1 MVLRPCYELL
11 KEGEEAWL
19 MMGKRAPPSPSS
31 RSDMHL
37 SDDVPA
43 VSLADPDSRF
53 IECCGLSVHYKEA
66 FPLVRSPLS
75 AMQASH
81 LLCIAIVVLIESS
94 HCALFLLPCQKHCA
108 QAVTCEH
115 SRAPR

>member
-1 MVLRPCYELL
+1 
-11 KEGEEAWL
+11 

-53 IECCGLSVHYKEA
+53 VDCCGLSVHYKEA
-66 FPLVRSPLS
+66 APLVQFFSSYLQFFS
-75 AMQASH
+75 SYNYLQE
-81 LLCIAIVVLIESS
+81 CIFV
-94 HCALFLLPCQKHCA
+94 LFLMIVHMHTLLPRY
-108 QAVTCEH
+108 EH
-115 SRAPR
+115 MLNWQDM

>member
-1 MVLRPCYELL
+1 
-11 KEGEEAWL
+11 

-53 IECCGLSVHYKEA
+53 VDCCGLSVHYKEA
-66 FPLVRSPLS
+66 APLVQNPGSRL
-75 AMQASH
+75 H
-81 LLCIAIVVLIESS
+81 ILY
-94 HCALFLLPCQKHCA
+94 A
-108 QAVTCEH
+108 QD
-115 SRAPR
+115 S

>member
-1 MVLRPCYELL
+1 
-11 KEGEEAWL
+11 

-53 IECCGLSVHYKEA
+53 VDCCGLSVHYKEA
-66 FPLVRSPLS
+66 APLVQIFSSYL
-75 AMQASH
+75 QFCY
-81 LLCIAIVVLIESS
+81 LQECIFVFFLMIVHMHS
-94 HCALFLLPCQKHCA
+94 LLPKY
-108 QAVTCEH
+108 EH
-115 SRAPR
+115 MLNWQDM